1 MDYTT
6 ILNNIVMRKE
16 GEGGQVVEMHG
27 QCNCIMI
34 IRTCNE
40 ELIKE
45 AIKLGADE
53 ARCEGDKLI
62 VMWSREEEPPCSLKC
77 LVMQTMGEVIKKA

>member
-1 MDYTT
+1 
-6 ILNNIVMRKE
+6 MRS
-16 GEGGQVVEMHG
+16 

-45 AIKLGADE
+45 ATRLGANE
-53 ARCEGDKLI
+53 ARCEGSKLI
-62 VMWSREEEPPCSLKC
+62 VTWSKEEEPPCSLKC
-77 LVMQTMGEVIKKA
+77 LVMQTMGEVVRGG

>member
-1 MDYTT
+1 M
-6 ILNNIVMRKE
+6 
-16 GEGGQVVEMHG
+16 EMHG
-27 QCNCIMI
+27 QCSCIMI

-62 VMWSREEEPPCSLKC
+62 VMWSREEEHH
-77 LVMQTMGEVIKKA
+77 AA

>member
-1 MDYTT
+1 VRR
-6 ILNNIVMRKE
+6 NKA
-16 GEGGQVVEMHG
+16 QAVEMHS

-45 AIKLGADE
+45 ATRLRANE
-53 ARCEGDKLI
+53 ARCEDNKLI
-62 VMWSREEEPPCSLKC
+62 VTWSKEELPCSLKC
-77 LVMQTMGEVIKKA
+77 LIMQTMGEVIKGR

>member
-1 MDYTT
+1 
-6 ILNNIVMRKE
+6 
-16 GEGGQVVEMHG
+16 
-27 QCNCIMI
+27 MI

-53 ARCEGDKLI
+53 AHCEGNKLI
-62 VMWSREEEPPCSLKC
+62 VTWSKEEPPCSLKC
-77 LVMQTMGEVIKKA
+77 LVMQTMGEMIWKA

>member
-1 MDYTT
+1 
-6 ILNNIVMRKE
+6 
-16 GEGGQVVEMHG
+16 
-27 QCNCIMI
+27 MI
-34 IRTCNE
+34 IRVCNE

-77 LVMQTMGEVIKKA
+77 LVMQTMGEMIKKA

>member
-1 MDYTT
+1 
-6 ILNNIVMRKE
+6 MRS
-16 GEGGQVVEMHG
+16 

-62 VMWSREEEPPCSLKC
+62 VMWNREKEPPCSLKC
-77 LVMQTMGEVIKKA
+77 LVMQTMGEIIKGR

>member
-1 MDYTT
+1 
-6 ILNNIVMRKE
+6 
-16 GEGGQVVEMHG
+16 
-27 QCNCIMI
+27 MI

-77 LVMQTMGEVIKKA
+77 LVIQTMGEIIKGR